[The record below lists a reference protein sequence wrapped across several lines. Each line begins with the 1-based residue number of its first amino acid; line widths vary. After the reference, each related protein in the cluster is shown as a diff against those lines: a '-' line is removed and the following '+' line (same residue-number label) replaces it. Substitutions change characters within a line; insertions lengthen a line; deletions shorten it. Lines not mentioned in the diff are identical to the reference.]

1 MSKHRLLLVLW
12 LSLVVLVLT
21 WTMIS
26 YGSAPDQLK
35 NEILLR
41 HGIVMLALSIPSGWL
56 LSALL
61 GAILSLVGLELA
73 GVGDAVAVSLA
84 CAAAGYL
91 QWFVFV
97 PWLWRKWTARR
108 QKAAA
113 GA

>member
-12 LSLVVLVLT
+12 LSLVVLVLI
-21 WTMIS
+21 WTMVS
-26 YGSAPDQLK
+26 YGSAPDQFK
-35 NEILLR
+35 SEILLR
-41 HGIVMLALSIPSGWL
+41 HGIVMLALSVPLGWL

-61 GAILSLVGLELA
+61 GAILSLAGLELA

-91 QWFVFV
+91 QWFMFV